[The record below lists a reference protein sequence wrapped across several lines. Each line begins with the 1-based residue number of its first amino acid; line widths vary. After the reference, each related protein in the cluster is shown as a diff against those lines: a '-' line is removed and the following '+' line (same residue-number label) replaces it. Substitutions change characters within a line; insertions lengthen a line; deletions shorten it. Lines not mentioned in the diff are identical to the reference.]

1 MRDKKT
7 SGESDMATRGFY
19 CLTLLGAA
27 LFSLMLPATART
39 CDPAQFGAKADGITK
54 DTKAIQ
60 AAIDDCTAKGG
71 GTVALTKGVYLS
83 APIILKSNIAL
94 DLAAGATL
102 LGSPDHG
109 DYPQTTVFRAPGMQ
123 SLITAVNAHD
133 IAITGKGTIDGN
145 GESWWRDAKGAR
157 PSGIMGQIV

>member
-39 CDPAQFGAKADGITK
+39 CDPMSFGAKADGKTK

-60 AAIDDCTAKGG
+60 AAIDDCAAKGG
-71 GTVALTKGVYLS
+71 GTVTLAYGVYLS
-83 APIILKSNIAL
+83 APIVLKSNITL
-94 DLAAGATL
+94 EVKHDATL
-102 LGSPDHG
+102 LGSPDHN
-109 DYPQTTVFRAPGMQ
+109 DYPQTTVFRAPGRL
-123 SLITAVNAHD
+123 SLISAVNAQN
-133 IAITGKGTIDGN
+133 ITITGTGTI
-145 GESWWRDAKGAR
+145 
-157 PSGIMGQIV
+157 